1 MDILDS
7 FSDYIQFIITIIV
20 VVFGVRVVVE
30 TGDGY
35 NELVKYIGVPF
46 VAVWIFFDYDIYLGM
61 IAGSLICLFSS
72 KFDSDIKFVATILL
86 IMTLIKFGYFG
97 FFK

>member
-7 FSDYIQFIITIIV
+7 FTDYIQLIITTIAVI
-20 VVFGVRVVVE
+20 FGISAAADIKDVN
-30 TGDGY
+30 
-35 NELVKYIGVPF
+35 NELITNIGIPL

-72 KFDSDIKFVATILL
+72 KFNSDEKFMATVLL